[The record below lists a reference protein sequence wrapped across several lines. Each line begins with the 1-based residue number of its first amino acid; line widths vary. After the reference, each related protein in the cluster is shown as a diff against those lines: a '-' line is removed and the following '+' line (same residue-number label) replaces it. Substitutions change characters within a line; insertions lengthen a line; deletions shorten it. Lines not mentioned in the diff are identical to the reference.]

1 MSGTATGLISYNSS
15 EYAEASIE
23 DEEPGDQAEEEIDA
37 PKKPK
42 HDTDKDGTSDDQ
54 DTDDDNDGAHDRDD
68 TDDDNDNVPDE
79 VDNDDD

>member
-1 MSGTATGLISYNSS
+1 MSGTATGLISDNSS

-23 DEEPGDQAEEEIDA
+23 DAEPGDQAEEEIDA

-68 TDDDNDNVPDE
+68 TDDDNDNVPD
-79 VDNDDD
+79 